1 MTDDL
6 YTLYLDAFTLKAAG
20 VDGELLMRS
29 LPDKPTMQQRA
40 VIALAL
46 ADASLPSS
54 VSTRIAVAEAIEQ
67 LLEGSSR

>member
-6 YTLYLDAFTLKAAG
+6 YTLYLDAFTLKLAG
-20 VDGELLMRS
+20 VDGSLLMRA

-46 ADASLPSS
+46 AGATCADPSPMS
-54 VSTRIAVAEAIEQ
+54 RAELAEAVDE
-67 LLEGSSR
+67 LLAEGR